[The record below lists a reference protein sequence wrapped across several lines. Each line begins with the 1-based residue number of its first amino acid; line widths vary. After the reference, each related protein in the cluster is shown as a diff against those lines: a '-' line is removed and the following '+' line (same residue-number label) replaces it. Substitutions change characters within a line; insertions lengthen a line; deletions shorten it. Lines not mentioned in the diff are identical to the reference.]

1 MAINEDAPG
10 IEVTVRCHKQPLPEL
25 DDPNAHNDD
34 DDIAPYPSTT
44 KYIECVDDT
53 EFELAVRVDS
63 SYLWDYRDHV
73 LVASFHVDGKM
84 VPGLVVRRRDTDHG
98 RRVFRIRGR
107 EMGSGTGWYLRRFKF
122 APVKTSM

>member
-1 MAINEDAPG
+1 MAINEDVPG
-10 IEVTVRCHKQPLPEL
+10 VEVTVRCHRQPLKEL

-53 EFELAVRVDS
+53 EFEIGIQIDS

-73 LVASFHVDGKM
+73 LVASVFVDGKR
-84 VPGLVVRRRDTDHG
+84 VRGLVIRRKDTEDG
-98 RRVFRIRGR
+98 RYMFRIEGR
-107 EMGSGTGWYLRRFKF
+107 ETGSASGWYLRRFKF
-122 APVKTSM
+122 APVKTSI